1 VSGPPQVAKGLL
13 QVAKGLPQVAKGLP
27 WVAKGLPPVASLMLR
42 ALLPLLLWEL
52 CGDLRW
58 VADGALPA
66 PSAILR
72 QWWLDRDVY
81 PAHMA
86 ATAWPAVIGFIIGN
100 VLAIAAALS
109 FVLLPAA
116 ERLMRG
122 FNIAVFA
129 IPPIAL
135 GPVLVIT
142 LPGIWPQVVLAAVSV
157 YFPTMLLTL
166 LGLRDVDP
174 RPIAV
179 IRSYGGGEFSVLRWV
194 RLRSCLPGM
203 LGGLRVAAPA
213 AILGAILAEFGSGSR
228 WGLGSFL
235 LGSLGRGNPA
245 RIWGIGLAAT
255 AMAASAY
262 GLCAL
267 AARRYTASSA
277 AVTLAAVVAGET
289 LRPVGWRRLSDAAL
303 SLGAVA
309 MPFLIWWAILAVSGV
324 SPVIARSPLAVW
336 NYLTVGPDAAD
347 ARAAIGQA
355 LGQSLPW
362 AGIGLMIALCVALG
376 LAVAGLVWRGITA
389 ALMPVSLVL
398 QTMPLVALTP
408 IVVLVFGRGIATTLV
423 VTVAVTFFPAFITIA
438 QGLAQVP
445 KPALDL
451 LDIYGASRLQKLR
464 FVSLPASLTH
474 VCAAARLVAPAALL
488 GVMIAEWLATGYGL
502 GNLLNE
508 ARGELD
514 YGMIW
519 SVCFVAV
526 AVSIGFYQCVRLI
539 ETRLLRRYAP
549 C

>member
-1 VSGPPQVAKGLL
+1 MKAH
-13 QVAKGLPQVAKGLP
+13 A
-27 WVAKGLPPVASLMLR
+27 
-42 ALLPLLLWEL
+42 ALLLKIALFLLVWEL
-52 CGDLRW
+52 VGDLHW
-58 VADGALPA
+58 VADGALPS
-66 PSAILR
+66 PSAILG
-72 QWWLDRDVY
+72 QWWEDRAIY
-81 PAHMA
+81 PRHIA
-86 ATAWPAVIGFIIGN
+86 ATVGPAFIGFVVGN
-100 VLAIAAALS
+100 AIAIGAAVA
-109 FVLLPAA
+109 FVLIPAL

-129 IPPIAL
+129 IPPIAI

-142 LPGIWPQVVLAAVSV
+142 LPGVWPQITLAAISV
-157 YFPTMLLTL
+157 YFPTMVMTL
-166 LGLRDVDP
+166 LGLREVDP

-179 IRSYGGGEFSVLRWV
+179 IRSYGGGELAVLRWL

-255 AMAASAY
+255 AMAALAY
-262 GLCAL
+262 ALCAL
-267 AARRYTASSA
+267 LARRFTESSSSVTIA
-277 AVTLAAVVAGET
+277 AGVAGDT
-289 LRPVGWRRLSDAAL
+289 PRHTGWQRLGDLGLSVCAFAA
-303 SLGAVA
+303 
-309 MPFLIWWAILAVSGV
+309 PFIIWWGVLALSGV
-324 SPVIARSPLAVW
+324 SPVIARTPLAVW
-336 NYLTVGPDAAD
+336 SYLTAGPDAAD
-347 ARAAIGQA
+347 TRAVILQA

-362 AGIGLMIALCVALG
+362 AGIGLLISLAVALG
-376 LAVAGLVWRGITA
+376 LAIMGILWRGLTA

-408 IVVLVFGRGIATTLV
+408 IVVLICGRGIATTLV

-438 QGLAQVP
+438 QGLSQVP

-451 LDIYGASRLQKLR
+451 LDVYGATRLQKLR
-464 FVSLPASLTH
+464 YVSLPGSLTH
-474 VCAAARLVAPAALL
+474 VCAAARLVAPGALL

-519 SVCFVAV
+519 AVAFVAI
-526 AVSIGFYQCVRLI
+526 AVSVVFYQLVRQV
-539 ETRLLRRYAP
+539 ETRLLKRFQPATGG
-549 C
+549 

>member
-1 VSGPPQVAKGLL
+1 MKAVAISVLRLGLL
-13 QVAKGLPQVAKGLP
+13 LAV
-27 WVAKGLPPVASLMLR
+27 
-42 ALLPLLLWEL
+42 WEI
-52 CGDLRW
+52 CGDLRLI
-58 VADGALPA
+58 ADGALPS
-66 PSAILR
+66 PSAILW
-72 QWWLDRDVY
+72 QWWQDRDVY
-81 PAHMA
+81 PPHIW
-86 ATAWPAVIGFIIGN
+86 ATVLPASIGFLVGN
-100 VLAIAAALS
+100 AVAIAAS
-109 FVLLPAA
+109 IGFVLAPAL

-129 IPPIAL
+129 IPPIAIS
-135 GPVLVIT
+135 PVLVIT
-142 LPGIWPQVVLAAVSV
+142 LPGIWPQITLAAISV
-157 YFPTMLLTL
+157 YFPTMLMTL

-174 RPIAV
+174 RPIEV
-179 IRSYGGGEFSVLRWV
+179 IRSYGGGDLAVLRWL
-194 RLRSCLPGM
+194 RLRSCLPGL

-255 AMAASAY
+255 ALAAIAY
-262 GLCAL
+262 ALCAL
-267 AARRYTASSA
+267 LARRYAAASMVTIA
-277 AVTLAAVVAGET
+277 QGVTLEPRRRAGRE
-289 LRPVGWRRLSDAAL
+289 RLQDLAL
-303 SLGAVA
+303 ASGAFI
-309 MPFLIWWAILAVSGV
+309 MPFVIWWSILAGFRV
-324 SPVIARSPLAVW
+324 SPVIARTPLAVW
-336 NYLTVGPDAAD
+336 TFLTEGPGAAD
-347 ARAAIGQA
+347 ARGAILDA

-362 AGIGLMIALCVALG
+362 AGVGLVIALSVALG
-376 LAVAGLVWRGITA
+376 LAVLGVVWRGVTA
-389 ALMPVSLVL
+389 SLMPVALVL

-438 QGLAQVP
+438 QGLSQVP

-451 LDIYGASRLQKLR
+451 LDVYGASRMQKLR
-464 FVSLPASLTH
+464 FVSLPSSLPH

-519 SVCFVAV
+519 AVAFVAI
-526 AVSIGFYQCVRLI
+526 AVSVAFYQFVRLI
-539 ETRLLRRYAP
+539 ETHILRRFQPATGA
-549 C
+549 

>member
-1 VSGPPQVAKGLL
+1 MKAAALL
-13 QVAKGLPQVAKGLP
+13 LIRVGLPF
-27 WVAKGLPPVASLMLR
+27 
-42 ALLPLLLWEL
+42 LLWEI
-52 CGDLRW
+52 CGDLRLI
-58 VADGALPA
+58 ADGALPS
-66 PSAILR
+66 PSAILL
-72 QWWLDRDVY
+72 QWWQDREVY
-81 PAHMA
+81 PPHIA
-86 ATAWPAVIGFIIGN
+86 ATLRPACIGFLIGN
-100 VLAIAAALS
+100 LIAVAAAAA
-109 FVLLPAA
+109 FVLVPAL

-135 GPVLVIT
+135 SPVLVIT
-142 LPGIWPQVVLAAVSV
+142 LPWIWPQIMLAAVSV
-157 YFPTMLLTL
+157 YFPTMVLTL

-179 IRSYGGGEFSVLRWV
+179 IRSYGGGDLAVLRWL
-194 RLRSCLPGM
+194 RLRSCLPG
-203 LGGLRVAAPA
+203 LLSGLRVAAPA

-245 RIWGIGLAAT
+245 RIWGIGLTAT
-255 AMAASAY
+255 AMAALAY
-262 GLCAL
+262 ALCAL
-267 AARRYTASSA
+267 LARRYTRSA
-277 AVTLAAVVAGET
+277 RAATMAAGVALESRRTG
-289 LRPVGWRRLSDAAL
+289 RRRLLDLAL
-303 SLGAVA
+303 SCGALA
-309 MPFLIWWAILAVSGV
+309 MPFLIWWAVLAGFGV
-324 SPVIARSPLAVW
+324 SPVIARGPLAVL
-336 NYLTVGPDAAD
+336 NYLTQGPDAAE
-347 ARAAIGQA
+347 ARSAIVHA

-362 AGIGLMIALCVALG
+362 AGIGLAIALSVALG
-376 LAVAGLVWRGITA
+376 LAVLGVIWRGVTA

-438 QGLAQVP
+438 QGLSQVP
-445 KPALDL
+445 RPALDL
-451 LDIYGASRLQKLR
+451 LDVYGASPIQKLR
-464 FVSLPASLTH
+464 FVSLPSSLPH

-519 SVCFVAV
+519 AVAFVAV
-526 AVSIGFYQCVRLI
+526 AVSVAFYQFVRLI
-539 ETRLLRRYAP
+539 ETRVLKRYQPASAA
-549 C
+549 

>member
-1 VSGPPQVAKGLL
+1 VRAVATVLLKGAVFLA
-13 QVAKGLPQVAKGLP
+13 V
-27 WVAKGLPPVASLMLR
+27 
-42 ALLPLLLWEL
+42 WEL
-52 CGDLRW
+52 CGDLRLI
-58 VADGALPA
+58 ADGALPS
-66 PSAILR
+66 PSAILL
-72 QWWLDRDVY
+72 QWWSDRDVY
-81 PAHMA
+81 PAHIA
-86 ATAWPAVIGFIIGN
+86 ATLWPACIGFLLGN
-100 VLAIAAALS
+100 GVAIAAAVAFTLTPT
-109 FVLLPAA
+109 L

-129 IPPIAL
+129 IPPIAI

-142 LPGIWPQVVLAAVSV
+142 LPGIWPQIVLAAISV
-157 YFPTMLLTL
+157 YFPTMVMTL
-166 LGLRDVDP
+166 LGLKEVDP

-179 IRSYGGGEFSVLRWV
+179 IRSYGGGDLAVLRWL

-213 AILGAILAEFGSGSR
+213 AILGSILAEFGGGAR

-245 RIWGIGLAAT
+245 RIWGIGLTAT
-255 AMAASAY
+255 VMAALAY
-262 GLCAL
+262 AACAL
-267 AARRYTASSA
+267 LAGRFTAAAGSVTIAPGGALEAARHGRRQRLADLA
-277 AVTLAAVVAGET
+277 LTLAAI
-289 LRPVGWRRLSDAAL
+289 
-303 SLGAVA
+303 A
-309 MPFLIWWAILAVSGV
+309 MPFIIWWLILAASGV

-336 NYLTVGPDAAD
+336 SYLTHGPEAQE
-347 ARAAIGQA
+347 ARGTILAA

-362 AGIGLMIALCVALG
+362 AGIGLVIALTVALS
-376 LAVAGLVWRGITA
+376 LAVLGIVWRGVTA
-389 ALMPVSLVL
+389 ALMPVSLIL

-408 IVVLVFGRGIATTLV
+408 IVVLIFGRGIATTLV

-438 QGLAQVP
+438 QGLSQVP

-451 LDIYGASRLQKLR
+451 LDVYGATRIQKLR
-464 FVSLPASLTH
+464 FVSLPACVPH

-519 SVCFVAV
+519 AVAFVAI
-526 AVSIGFYQCVRLI
+526 AVSAGFYQLVRLI
-539 ETRLLRRYAP
+539 ETRLLRRFQPA
-549 C
+549 